1 MQLTNSTARY
11 GIVPQALHWLTF
23 ICVTAGWLLG
33 WFLDDLPKGAQ
44 PLGLLAHMTLGQ
56 FVVVFLVLRLAWRT
70 ADPPPP
76 PEPTRFGRL
85 LLYAAKFNHVALY
98 VLLVAA
104 PVVGTIVQLKRGH
117 GLPVFGF
124 WELAS
129 PWPVDRALARS
140 MLRVHE
146 YLANTLLILAG
157 VHAVAA
163 LIHHYGF
170 RDRTLVRM
178 VPGAS

>member
-11 GIVPQALHWLTF
+11 GIGPQALHWLTF

-44 PLGLLAHMTLGQ
+44 SLGLVAHMTLGQ
-56 FVVVFLVLRLAWRT
+56 FVVLFLVLRLAWRT
-70 ADPPPP
+70 ANPPPP

-85 LLYAAKFNHVALY
+85 LLYAAKLNHVALY
-98 VLLVAA
+98 ALLVAV

-124 WELAS
+124 WQLAS
-129 PWPVDRALARS
+129 PWPADRALARS
-140 MLRVHE
+140 MLKVHE
-146 YLANTLLILAG
+146 YLANALLILAG
-157 VHAVAA
+157 VHAAAA

-170 RDRTLVRM
+170 RDRTLLRM